1 MTFEIFE
8 GKDIKVDF
16 QKDKI
21 SFSGIQAEGEQKY
34 EVELELFDEV
44 VPEVTEVACAALHSY
59 YRNAVNIIR
68 LVPLS
73 VPWKRPMKDHFGLA

>member
-8 GKDIKVDF
+8 GKDIKIDF

-21 SFSGIQAEGEQKY
+21 SFSGVQSEGEQKY

-44 VPEVTEVACAALHSY
+44 VPEVRWFET
-59 YRNAVNIIR
+59 
-68 LVPLS
+68 VPFFIQ
-73 VPWKRPMKDHFGLA
+73 M